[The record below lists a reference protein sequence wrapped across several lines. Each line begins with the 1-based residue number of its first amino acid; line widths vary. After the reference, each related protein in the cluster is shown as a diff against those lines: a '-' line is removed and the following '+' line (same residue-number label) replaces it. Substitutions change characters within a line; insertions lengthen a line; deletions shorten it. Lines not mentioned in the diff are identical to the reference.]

1 MCYYQKKETLKE
13 KIMNKQIVERTVS
26 QVFVFST
33 QFDAFCFVLS
43 VLILFFQKKEKT
55 FKNALI
61 LIVHAIGLYLSLTML
76 EFLARITLSN
86 SSLVAYLPKA
96 VVLVLYLIFFSD
108 YKIGSRIILGAL
120 LYSLN
125 HVFIEI
131 GGCIQAVFNANT
143 PTNLP
148 AIVRCSCMPLT
159 IVIAILLR
167 INNVDKFR
175 SIPRRAVVETC
186 GYSVIGI
193 VLSVMRGVI
202 MPYLIVFEKTE
213 NYLYG
218 VYPQLY
224 IIIALVCVVTLLLF
238 CYFFI
243 LRNIRSEE
251 EKTELTRKAITLE
264 TSNTLIALN
273 QSNLEQMHKIRHDIK
288 NRFAVMQI
296 MLDNK
301 EYDRLKEYFKELL
314 GEAIVPYFQVNTGNS
329 AFDLVFNLELSKAKA
344 QGIEVT
350 YKLVIPPS
358 IPVTEND
365 LDGLVINL
373 MDNAVEA
380 CQKVK
385 NGQKVIDVNV
395 QTVHNYLVMRIA
407 NTLPEE
413 RFETALSLETD
424 KPDKEFHGFGSKIA
438 DDIAKKYNGHIIR
451 SVEDDKFIVDIML
464 DLVSE

>member
-1 MCYYQKKETLKE
+1 MDAGFISHLTR
-13 KIMNKQIVERTVS
+13 QIFGFAGS
-26 QVFVFST
+26 
-33 QFDAFCFVLS
+33 FDAICFIVALAVLFYQPKGS
-43 VLILFFQKKEKT
+43 LTKKCIVL
-55 FKNALI
+55 ALH
-61 LIVHAIGLYLSLTML
+61 LIGLYALLIGL
-76 EFLARITLSN
+76 EFLVRTTIKN
-86 SSLVAYLPKA
+86 SIISAYLPKA
-96 VVLVLYLIFFSD
+96 VVLAVYLLFFNE
-108 YKIGSRIILGAL
+108 YKKESRIILGATI
-120 LYSLN
+120 YSLN
-125 HVFIEI
+125 NVFIEI
-131 GGCIQAVFNANT
+131 GACIQAVFNANISK
-143 PTNLP
+143 NLP
-148 AIVRCSCMPLT
+148 DIVRCSAMPLT
-159 IVIAILLR
+159 IVIAIVLR

-193 VLSVMRGVI
+193 VLAIMRSVI

-243 LRNIRSEE
+243 LRNIKAQEE
-251 EKTELTRKAITLE
+251 NLALSRKAITLE

-301 EYDRLKEYFKELL
+301 EYDRLEEYFKELL

-407 NTLPEE
+407 NTLPKE

-451 SVEDDKFIVDIML
+451 SVEDDKFIVDVML
-464 DLVSE
+464 DLLSE